1 MIGAFIGDLASW
13 TWTNDHDK
21 FYPQL
26 FSDVAQRSVYSD
38 VMLFTAKT
46 LIENPNISRDG
57 FMRMHQCYFG
67 IGDAN
72 TNAEYDLLRSI
83 VIGWMYDEDAIPNA
97 INTYCLRDEKEEV
110 YASNFMANLI
120 YKLRNG
126 ATKKDAAQVE
136 FCGTFRSFTKEEHW
150 KTGGG
155 VLGYLVRAWMSFYD
169 AFDFGS
175 AIHNAVKKPGNQ
187 SLNCIL
193 TGALADAMYGCEEYF
208 VKKKFEGGRYIERLD
223 FVDSSLYDVHYS
235 KRTFFPK
242 NNART
247 NVERH
252 YWYDAPCP
260 FSDKVITPE
269 LKRRITKAFYTGW
282 EDRFGFYLDDGWF
295 YVYRSFILLSRFQLK
310 EVADGTYRIVN
321 YQKSDESKQYDLND
335 TAIDCAM
342 YSVEHNWGLVSGEK
356 DYDDA

>member
-1 MIGAFIGDLASW
+1 MIGAFIGDLAAW
-13 TWTNDHDK
+13 TWEHDHDK

-38 VMLFTAKT
+38 VILFTAKT
-46 LIENPNISRDG
+46 LIENPNISRDE

-67 IGDAN
+67 NGNAKVNAN
-72 TNAEYDLLRSI
+72 YDLLRSI
-83 VIGWMYDEDAIPNA
+83 VIGWMYDGDEISNA
-97 INTYCLRDEKEEV
+97 IHRYCICDDKEEL
-110 YASNFMANLI
+110 YASHFMANLI
-120 YKLRNG
+120 YRLRTRY
-126 ATKKDAAQVE
+126 TKKEAAQVE

-150 KTGGG
+150 KTGDG
-155 VLGYLVRAWMSFYD
+155 VLSYLVRAWMSFYD
-169 AFDFGS
+169 AFDYGS
-175 AIHNAVKKPGNQ
+175 TIHNAVKKQGNL

-193 TGALADAMYGCEEYF
+193 AGGLADAMYGCENYF
-208 VKKKFEGGRYIERLD
+208 VKKKFEGGRYIEHLD
-223 FVDSSLYDVHYS
+223 FVDNSLYNLIGA

-282 EDRFGFYLDDGWF
+282 EDRFGFYLDDGWY
-295 YVYRSFILLSRFQLK
+295 YVYRSFILLSRFKLK
-310 EVADGTYRIVN
+310 EVTDGTYRITN
-321 YQKSDESKQYDLND
+321 YQKSDEAKQYDLDD
-335 TAIDCAM
+335 TAISCAM
-342 YSVEHNWGLVSGEK
+342 YSVEHRWDLVSNE
-356 DYDDA
+356 